1 MIFEKLFGKK
11 KQAGTANTA
20 DGAVEVAG
28 TAAKKS
34 QGFDASSI
42 AVTPISPELMAN
54 ATRTAPNSDED
65 DTDEITELKFTVR
78 FSDCDEH
85 NRLKLSRLFQF
96 TEEAALSDAERKGY
110 GLWNM
115 MKAGYGCVVTRM
127 KLRLNHTPVLGEEL
141 LVSTW
146 AKENYK
152 DKVIYK
158 DYRVCDGRGNILVEG
173 TSSWLL
179 VDLKTGKAV
188 PPSTSPFPLPI
199 EEGRE
204 ALPSKLDI
212 LSMGLFPKVVD
223 QVQGRNTDLDINHH
237 VNHCRYVDW
246 VLDALTREEVKDR
259 GIRSIQ
265 MNYIHQIPLD
275 EKVDIVRF
283 RDSKH
288 HAVLFG
294 MNAEE
299 MKKNP
304 LKAKCHFQ
312 ARVGF
317 SR

>member
-1 MIFEKLFGKK
+1 MFWDKLFGSK
-11 KQAGTANTA
+11 KQDDA
-20 DGAVEVAG
+20 DNGRSSADI
-28 TAAKKS
+28 KKEPS
-34 QGFDASSI
+34 GFDASAI
-42 AVTPISPELMAN
+42 TETPISAELMAN
-54 ATRTAPNSDED
+54 ATRTNPSSAEESENEV
-65 DTDEITELKFTVR
+65 TELKFTVR
-78 FSDCDEH
+78 FSDCDEY

-115 MKAGYGCVVTRM
+115 MKAGYGCAVTRM
-127 KLRLNHTPVLGEEL
+127 KLRWNHTPVLGEEL
-141 LVSTW
+141 RVSTW

-158 DYRVCDGRGNILVEG
+158 DYFVRDSRGNVLMEG

-188 PPSTSPFPLPI
+188 APSTSPYPVPI
-199 EEGRE
+199 LEGKD
-204 ALPSKLDI
+204 ALPEKLDV
-212 LSMGLFPKVVD
+212 LSMGLFPKVID
-223 QVQGRNTDLDINHH
+223 QMQGRNTDMDVNHH

-246 VLDALTREEVKDR
+246 VLDALSREEIKNR

-265 MNYIHQIPLD
+265 MNYIHQIPLG

-283 RDSKH
+283 KDTKH
-288 HAVLFG
+288 HVILFG
-294 MNAEE
+294 MNAED

-304 LKAKCHFQ
+304 LKARCHFQ

-317 SR
+317 RE

>member
-1 MIFEKLFGKK
+1 MFWDKLFGSK
-11 KQAGTANTA
+11 KQDDA
-20 DGAVEVAG
+20 DNGRSSADI
-28 TAAKKS
+28 KKELS
-34 QGFDASSI
+34 GFDASAI
-42 AVTPISPELMAN
+42 TETPISAELMAN
-54 ATRTAPNSDED
+54 ATRTNPSSAEESENEV
-65 DTDEITELKFTVR
+65 TELKFTVR
-78 FSDCDEH
+78 FSDCDEY

-115 MKAGYGCVVTRM
+115 MKAGYGCAVTRM
-127 KLRLNHTPVLGEEL
+127 KLRWNHTPVLGEEL
-141 LVSTW
+141 RVSTW

-158 DYRVCDGRGNILVEG
+158 DYFVQDSRGNVLMEG

-188 PPSTSPFPLPI
+188 APSTSPYPVPI
-199 EEGRE
+199 IEGKD
-204 ALPSKLDI
+204 ALPEKLDV
-212 LSMGLFPKVVD
+212 LSMGLFPKVID
-223 QVQGRNTDLDINHH
+223 QVQGRNTDMDVNHH

-246 VLDALTREEVKDR
+246 VLDALSREEIKNR

-265 MNYIHQIPLD
+265 MNYIHQIPLG

-283 RDSKH
+283 KDTKH
-288 HAVLFG
+288 HVVLFG
-294 MNAEE
+294 MNAED

-304 LKAKCHFQ
+304 LKARCHFQ

-317 SR
+317 RE

>member
-1 MIFEKLFGKK
+1 MFWNKIFGSKK
-11 KQAGTANTA
+11 NDNDNESKKPVDTGTHDISEMMAHA
-20 DGAVEVAG
+20 EMMAE
-28 TAAKKS
+28 AA
-34 QGFDASSI
+34 QSSAEI
-42 AVTPISPELMAN
+42 PEDSP
-54 ATRTAPNSDED
+54 
-65 DTDEITELKFTVR
+65 DEITELKFTVR
-78 FSDCDEH
+78 FSDCDEYS
-85 NRLKLSRLFQF
+85 RLKLSRLFQF
-96 TEEAALSDAERKGY
+96 TEEVALADAQRKGY

-115 MKAGYGCVVTRM
+115 MKAGYGCAVTRM
-127 KLRLNHTPVLGEEL
+127 KLRLNHTPILGEDL

-158 DYRVCDGRGNILVEG
+158 DYVVRDTRGNVLAEG

-188 PPSTSPFPLPI
+188 APSTSPFPVPL
-199 EEGRE
+199 EEGKE
-204 ALPSKLDI
+204 ALTDKLEI

-223 QVQGRNTDLDINHH
+223 QVQGRNTDMDINHH

-246 VLDALTREEVKDR
+246 VLDTLNREEIKTR

-265 MNYIHQIPLD
+265 MNYINQVPLN

-283 RDSKH
+283 KDSKH

-294 MNAEE
+294 MNAED
-299 MKKNP
+299 MKGNP
-304 LKAKCHFQ
+304 LKARCHFQ

-317 SR
+317 SE

>member
-1 MIFEKLFGKK
+1 MFWDKLFGSK
-11 KQAGTANTA
+11 KQDDA
-20 DGAVEVAG
+20 DNGRSSADI
-28 TAAKKS
+28 KKEPS
-34 QGFDASSI
+34 GFDASAI
-42 AVTPISPELMAN
+42 TETPISAELMAN
-54 ATRTAPNSDED
+54 ATRTNPSSAEESENEV
-65 DTDEITELKFTVR
+65 TELKFTVR
-78 FSDCDEH
+78 FSDCDEY

-115 MKAGYGCVVTRM
+115 MKAGYGCAVTRM
-127 KLRLNHTPVLGEEL
+127 KLRWNHTPVLGEEL
-141 LVSTW
+141 RVSTW

-158 DYRVCDGRGNILVEG
+158 DYFVQDSRGNVLMEG

-188 PPSTSPFPLPI
+188 APSISPYPVPI
-199 EEGRE
+199 LEGKD
-204 ALPSKLDI
+204 ALPEKLDV
-212 LSMGLFPKVVD
+212 LSMGLFPKVID
-223 QVQGRNTDLDINHH
+223 QVQGRNTDMDVNHH

-246 VLDALTREEVKDR
+246 VLDALSREEIKNR

-265 MNYIHQIPLD
+265 MNYIHQIPLG

-283 RDSKH
+283 KDTKH
-288 HAVLFG
+288 HVVLFG
-294 MNAEE
+294 MNAED

-304 LKAKCHFQ
+304 LKARCHFQ

-317 SR
+317 RE

>member
-1 MIFEKLFGKK
+1 MFLEKLFGSKK
-11 KQAGTANTA
+11 IV
-20 DGAVEVAG
+20 D
-28 TAAKKS
+28 
-34 QGFDASSI
+34 SSLPKTETK
-42 AVTPISPELMAN
+42 APTGYGPDESTLSISPEMMAS
-54 ATRTAPNSDED
+54 AARTDSAHQKDSE
-65 DTDEITELKFTVR
+65 DEITELKFTVR

-115 MKAGYGCVVTRM
+115 MRAGFGCAVTRM

-141 LVSTW
+141 RVSTW

-158 DYRVCDGRGNILVEG
+158 DYMVRDSRGNILVEG

-179 VDLKTGKAV
+179 VDMKTGKAV
-188 PPSTSPFPLPI
+188 PPSTSPYPVPI
-199 EEGRE
+199 EEGKE
-204 ALPSKLDI
+204 ALPEKLDI
-212 LSMGLFPKVVD
+212 LSMGLFPKVID
-223 QVQGRNTDLDINHH
+223 QMQARNTDMDINHH

-246 VLDALTREEVKDR
+246 VLDALSRDEIKNR

-265 MNYIHQIPLD
+265 MNYIQQVPLG

-283 RDSKH
+283 KDSKH

-294 MNAEE
+294 MNAED
-299 MKKNP
+299 MKGNP
-304 LKAKCHFQ
+304 LKARCHFQ

-317 SR
+317 KA

>member
-1 MIFEKLFGKK
+1 MFLKNIFGSKK
-11 KQAGTANTA
+11 KTESKAAIGTKEHQEPETISVSESMIAA
-20 DGAVEVAG
+20 
-28 TAAKKS
+28 AAK
-34 QGFDASSI
+34 
-42 AVTPISPELMAN
+42 TPVQK
-54 ATRTAPNSDED
+54 TD
-65 DTDEITELKFTVR
+65 DQDEITELKFTVR
-78 FSDCDEH
+78 FSDCDEYS
-85 NRLKLSRLFQF
+85 RLKLSRLFQF
-96 TEEAALSDAERKGY
+96 TEEAALADAQRKGY

-115 MKAGYGCVVTRM
+115 LNAGYGCVVTRM

-141 LVSTW
+141 YVSTW

-158 DYRVCDGRGNILVEG
+158 DYMVRDGRGNILVEG

-179 VDLKTGKAV
+179 IDMKTMKAV
-188 PPSTSPFPLPI
+188 PPSTSPFPVPI

-204 ALPSKLDI
+204 ALPEKLDI

-223 QVQGRNTDLDINHH
+223 QVQGRNTDMDINHH

-246 VLDALTREEVKDR
+246 ILDALDRSEVKGR

-265 MNYIHQIPLD
+265 MNYIHQVPLN

-283 RDSKH
+283 KDSKH

-294 MNAEE
+294 MNAED
-299 MKKNP
+299 MKGNP
-304 LKAKCHFQ
+304 LKARCHFQ

-317 SR
+317 GN

>member
-1 MIFEKLFGKK
+1 MFLKKFFDSKK
-11 KQAGTANTA
+11 KTESKATVETKEQASPEAISVSESMIA
-20 DGAVEVAG
+20 A
-28 TAAKKS
+28 AAK
-34 QGFDASSI
+34 
-42 AVTPISPELMAN
+42 TPVQKTDN
-54 ATRTAPNSDED
+54 Q
-65 DTDEITELKFTVR
+65 DEITELKFTVR
-78 FSDCDEH
+78 FSDCDEYS
-85 NRLKLSRLFQF
+85 RLKLSRLFQF
-96 TEEAALSDAERKGY
+96 TEEAALADAQRKGY

-115 MKAGYGCVVTRM
+115 LNAGYGCVVTRM

-141 LVSTW
+141 YVSTW

-158 DYRVCDGRGNILVEG
+158 DYMVRDGRGNILVEG

-179 VDLKTGKAV
+179 IDMKTMKAV
-188 PPSTSPFPLPI
+188 PPSTSPFPVPI

-204 ALPSKLDI
+204 ALPEKLDI

-223 QVQGRNTDLDINHH
+223 QVQGRNTDMDINHH

-246 VLDALTREEVKDR
+246 ILDALDRSEVKGR

-265 MNYIHQIPLD
+265 MNYIYQVPLN

-283 RDSKH
+283 KDSKH

-294 MNAEE
+294 MNAED
-299 MKKNP
+299 MKGNP
-304 LKAKCHFQ
+304 LKARCHFQ

-317 SR
+317 RN